1 MIGFYG
7 WPCSAI
13 TRKEMA
19 LLVKWRSRLNTPITK
34 VIQKAIVDW
43 DKEEEK
49 QWEKR
54 KRKSNLDRTS
64 TQTHHKK
71 EEENRQSI
79 NSRSKGLLG
88 LANPNDQE
96 SYSNNNF

>member
-1 MIGFYG
+1 MIGSYG

-49 QWEKR
+49 RWEKK
-54 KRKSNLDRTS
+54 KRK
-64 TQTHHKK
+64 K
-71 EEENRQSI
+71 
-79 NSRSKGLLG
+79 
-88 LANPNDQE
+88 
-96 SYSNNNF
+96 